1 MKYNK
6 QGGWNKRSLYSRNLQ
21 FNKQWARWQTIHWK
35 LTTGKLQVAE
45 TKVVWST
52 VKNFNTESNI
62 NTKPLNENRFSRPK
76 GRVYKTWFS
85 GRGFESIYGSLMRR
99 QEKLN
104 CQYDIQLA
112 VTKTRLFVDTLS
124 RNVIWHDENSIFGV
138 DSASYPVAFM
148 LHDCITCDIH
158 MTLLW
163 WMSVAKSRYQ
173 FINSSWGFLVMV
185 TP

>member
-1 MKYNK
+1 MTNNSLKVNSRK
-6 QGGWNKRSLYSRNLQ
+6 VSSCWNKSCLIYS
-21 FNKQWARWQTIHWK
+21 
-35 LTTGKLQVAE
+35 
-45 TKVVWST
+45 
-52 VKNFNTESNI
+52 KNFNTEANI
-62 NTKPLNENRFSRPK
+62 NTKPLNETRFSKTK
-76 GRVYKTWFS
+76 GRVYKIWFS

-112 VTKTRLFVDTLS
+112 VTKTWLFVDTLS